1 VVLDNIGMGSS
12 SESSVSVQFM
22 EESAPIL
29 NDVGGQSMEQSA
41 SSGQTT
47 ENLVRD
53 LVLYEPLQL
62 PQLPQMELQVQLAT
76 PVFGPQLPPD
86 MLWERLFQSWLPNL
100 LIANVPVAMRSTSFS
115 LVLTKRS
122 WAQAFEQHVSFQF
135 EGRVHAQRSSLIS
148 PACCPVARSLC
159 FSEDD
164 TSSASE
170 LSAGFQ
176 ASPGVSV
183 QKKKRGKVKKWATP
197 LVDTSVRRCT
207 RNMVKNDGYH
217 PAPVLEEAAKPPTKR
232 VKKQGKKTK
241 GAKASEQQQMDD
253 ESSED
258 STFLP

>member
-1 VVLDNIGMGSS
+1 
-12 SESSVSVQFM
+12 
-22 EESAPIL
+22 
-29 NDVGGQSMEQSA
+29 
-41 SSGQTT
+41 
-47 ENLVRD
+47 
-53 LVLYEPLQL
+53 
-62 PQLPQMELQVQLAT
+62 
-76 PVFGPQLPPD
+76 

-148 PACCPVARSLC
+148 PACRPVARSLC

-183 QKKKRGKVKKWATP
+183 QKKKRGKAKKWDTP
-197 LVDTSVRRCT
+197 LVDTSV
-207 RNMVKNDGYH
+207 
-217 PAPVLEEAAKPPTKR
+217 
-232 VKKQGKKTK
+232 
-241 GAKASEQQQMDD
+241 
-253 ESSED
+253 
-258 STFLP
+258 